1 VIVVAKLNNY
11 AILNSLLMLTIVTW
25 RKFIQNKNQFK
36 MNIQAYKNQIKGLK
50 TNFVVVLT
58 SILLIFSLQTA
69 SAHCDSYDGP
79 VIKDAIEALENNN
92 VDLVLKWI
100 TEEQES
106 EITSLFNKT
115 YALKD
120 DDNEVYEIVEKHF
133 FETLVRL
140 HRETEGAPFT
150 GLKPAGST
158 IQIIQMTDS
167 ALHED
172 DIEGFIIKLDNHL
185 NTVVREKYQKVAE
198 LDKVKNNSKAEGRAF
213 VEAYV
218 DYTHTIAAIHN
229 IIEHGAAHN

>member
-1 VIVVAKLNNY
+1 MKTKTNRI
-11 AILNSLLMLTIVTW
+11 
-25 RKFIQNKNQFK
+25 
-36 MNIQAYKNQIKGLK
+36 QIKGL
-50 TNFVVVLT
+50 NINIVVVLT

-100 TEEQES
+100 TKEQES

-115 YALKD
+115 YALKSG
-120 DDNEVYEIVEKHF
+120 DNEVYEIVEKHF

-140 HRETEGAPFT
+140 HRETEGAPYT
-150 GLKPAGST
+150 GLKPAGRP
-158 IQIIQMTDS
+158 IQIIQMTDT
-167 ALHED
+167 ALVED
-172 DIEGFIIKLDNHL
+172 DIEGFIVKLDEHL
-185 NTVVREKYQKVAE
+185 NKVVHEKYQKVAE
-198 LDKVKNNSKAEGRAF
+198 LNKVKDNSVAQGRAF

-229 IIEHGAAHN
+229 IIEHGATHK